1 MDFQEILNQMTQS
14 FGAYIPKIIGAIV
27 ILIIGW
33 IFALIVAA
41 IARGA
46 LRRTGL
52 GNKIANWLDGAGG
65 IQGPDV
71 SQKVGKGVFWLVMIL
86 VFVAIFQVLHLTMAT
101 EPLNSFLNQV
111 FQFIPKL
118 IGAVILLI
126 IAWIVATIVRVI
138 VSRALGAINLD
149 DRVSGNKE
157 GEAGESPKSI
167 PLTQIIADG
176 LYWLIFLLF
185 LPAILG
191 ALGLGGLL
199 TPVQELFNKL
209 LGYLPNIF
217 AAGLIAVVGWFVAR
231 VVQRL
236 VTNLLTAVNID
247 RLSERFRLPVNLSS
261 AIGIIVYVLI
271 LIPVIVAALNA
282 LALTA
287 ITQPVSEM
295 LNIILAALPN
305 IFAAGVV
312 IIVSYL
318 LGRLVA
324 GLITNLLTGVGF
336 NAVLSWLGLGEAP
349 AEGEVAE
356 GKRTPSEIVGTLVL
370 IGIMIFAIFEA
381 SSLLSFAL
389 LSDLLSNFAVFAGHI
404 ALGLFILGIGL
415 YLANLVVK
423 AIHASGTAQA
433 GLLAVVARVAIIGL
447 LGAIALRQM
456 GIANEI
462 ISLAFGLLLGSM
474 AIAAAIAFGI
484 GGREIAARK
493 LEEWSEAIKSEE
505 ED

>member
-1 MDFQEILNQMTQS
+1 
-14 FGAYIPKIIGAIV
+14 
-27 ILIIGW
+27 
-33 IFALIVAA
+33 
-41 IARGA
+41 
-46 LRRTGL
+46 
-52 GNKIANWLDGAGG
+52 
-65 IQGPDV
+65 
-71 SQKVGKGVFWLVMIL
+71 MIL
-86 VFVAIFQVLHLTMAT
+86 VFVAIFQALNLTMAT
-101 EPLNSFLNQV
+101 EPLNSLLNQV

-126 IAWIVATIVRVI
+126 IAWIVANIVRLV

-149 DRVSGNKE
+149 DRISSGKE
-157 GEAGESPKSI
+157 GEGEQESEEQRIS
-167 PLTQIIADG
+167 LTKIISDG

-191 ALGLGGLL
+191 ALDLGGLL

-217 AAGLIAVVGWFVAR
+217 AAGLIAVIGWFVAR

-247 RLSERFRLPVNLSS
+247 RLSERFSLPVNLSS

-287 ITQPVSEM
+287 ITQPVSDM

-336 NAVLSWLGLGEAP
+336 NAVLSWLGLGSAP

-381 SSLLSFAL
+381 SSLLGFAL
-389 LSDLLSNFAVFAGHI
+389 LSDLLANFAVFAGHI
-404 ALGLFILGIGL
+404 VLGLFILGIGL

-423 AIHASGTAQA
+423 AINASGTAQA

-493 LEEWSEAIKSEE
+493 LEEWSEVIKSEE
-505 ED
+505 EE